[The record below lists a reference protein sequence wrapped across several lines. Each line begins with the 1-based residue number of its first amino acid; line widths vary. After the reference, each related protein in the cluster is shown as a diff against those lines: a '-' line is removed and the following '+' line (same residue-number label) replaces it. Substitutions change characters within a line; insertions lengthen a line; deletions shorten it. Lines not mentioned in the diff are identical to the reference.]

1 MLSDLVDTVMDMFG
15 GRQNRPRVDNHDRQ
29 SGFQG
34 MVDGLL
40 EGEHPRQQRRRDAHD
55 WDDEPD
61 DPEMRRDRDRRLS
74 FPDFD

>member
-15 GRQNRPRVDNHDRQ
+15 GRQNRRNADNHDRQ

-40 EGEHPRQQRRRDAHD
+40 EREDLSQQRRRD
-55 WDDEPD
+55 PD
-61 DPEMRRDRDRRLS
+61 DGEDGPDDRKWRHGRERRSS